1 MLKIAKFGGSSV
13 ANAAQFAKVK
23 HIIESDEARRFVVVS
38 ASGKEHKKDNKVT
51 DLLYLIEAHLKYSVD
66 YLSLFDLIKE
76 RFISIKTDLG
86 LQYPIEEDLAK
97 LQSELSKSMS
107 TDYLVSRGEY
117 LTAKLMAEYLGFP
130 FVDAKDIIKMCIRDR
145 YSYCLFYILLM
156 KQW

>member
-1 MLKIAKFGGSSV
+1 MPHSLQRLSILLKVMKRDVLLSSAQVAKS
-13 ANAAQFAKVK
+13 
-23 HIIESDEARRFVVVS
+23 I
-38 ASGKEHKKDNKVT
+38 KKDNKVT

-107 TDYLVSRGEY
+107 TDYLV
-117 LTAKLMAEYLGFP
+117 KP
-130 FVDAKDIIKMCIRDR
+130 
-145 YSYCLFYILLM
+145 
-156 KQW
+156 W